1 MAATPPEGP
10 AGARGEAVSERPEDH
25 DDLPDRYRLAGWWT
39 GERLVD
45 RYQRWALADPGRL
58 AVADNSGCL
67 TFGELW
73 GQASALAEDLTYLR
87 PTPGI
92 VLIHL
97 PDTTDWMRT
106 FTAVLMAGGVP
117 ATIPITTTADHLRH
131 AIDLVGASTVITCA
145 VHRSTRPAE
154 LAAEAARDRAEVITV
169 AAGGVVDRNGVGRLT
184 TTSDASTDLAHVMF
198 TSSTTGP
205 PKAVIHSDDTLATLN
220 RQFAE
225 RFGLSDTTPIFMP
238 SPLGH
243 SVGSIHGARL
253 AMWTGAPL
261 ILQPD
266 WDPVGALTL
275 VERYG
280 AHFTAAATPF
290 LSDLL
295 DVEWSGERPKLAGLK
310 WFLCGGAQVP
320 PSMVRRARREFP
332 ETSVT
337 PLWGM
342 TEGGLTTC
350 LGDESTPTQTEETVG
365 VGLPDLE
372 LRVLTDDGT
381 LLPAG
386 AGELAMRGPGV
397 FLGYLGQED
406 LYREQLTGDGF
417 FRTGDLACIDAEG
430 YVSIT
435 GRVKDMI
442 IRGGV
447 NISPVRTEN
456 VMASHP
462 AVSSVAVIGW
472 PDERLGERLCAVV
485 SVRDDPPTLEALIA
499 FCADQGLERRVHPER
514 LVLVDDFPRT
524 AAGKIRKRQLLT
536 DLLASEMP

>member
-1 MAATPPEGP
+1 M
-10 AGARGEAVSERPEDH
+10 
-25 DDLPDRYRLAGWWT
+25 
-39 GERLVD
+39 
-45 RYQRWALADPGRL
+45 
-58 AVADNSGCL
+58 
-67 TFGELW
+67 
-73 GQASALAEDLTYLR
+73 
-87 PTPGI
+87 
-92 VLIHL
+92 
-97 PDTTDWMRT
+97 
-106 FTAVLMAGGVP
+106 
-117 ATIPITTTADHLRH
+117 
-131 AIDLVGASTVITCA
+131 
-145 VHRSTRPAE
+145 
-154 LAAEAARDRAEVITV
+154 
-169 AAGGVVDRNGVGRLT
+169 
-184 TTSDASTDLAHVMF
+184 
-198 TSSTTGP
+198 
-205 PKAVIHSDDTLATLN
+205 HSDDTLATLN

-225 RFGLSDTTPIFMP
+225 RFDLSDTTPIFMP

-253 AMWTGAPL
+253 AMWAGAPL
-261 ILQPD
+261 ILQPE

-310 WFLCGGAQVP
+310 WFLCGGTQVP

-456 VMASHP
+456 VTASHP
-462 AVSSVAVIGW
+462 AVSGVAVIGW

-485 SVRDDPPTLEALIA
+485 SVRDDPPTLKALIA
-499 FCADQGLERRVHPER
+499 FCADQSLERRGHPER

-524 AAGKIRKRQLLT
+524 AAGKIRKRQLLA

>member
-1 MAATPPEGP
+1 
-10 AGARGEAVSERPEDH
+10 VSERPEDH

-280 AHFTAAATPF
+280 AYFTAAATPF

-406 LYREQLTGDGF
+406 LYREQLTRDGF

-442 IRGGV
+442 IRGGY
-447 NISPVRTEN
+447 N
-456 VMASHP
+456 VYPREIEEVLYGHP
-462 AVSSVAVIGW
+462 AIAEAAVIGIA
-472 PDERLGERLCAVV
+472 DERLGEEVKAVV
-485 SVRDDPPTLEALIA
+485 ALKPGQQVEGQALIA
-499 FCADQGLERRVHPER
+499 FCKEKLAAYKY
-514 LVLVDDFPRT
+514 PRSVEVIDALPKGPT
-524 AAGKIRKRQLLT
+524 GKILKRELR
-536 DLLASEMP
+536 